1 MAGRSKRSFKNEDD
15 VVDIL
20 LGENYDSDA
29 IFDSSL
35 KALTAIEK
43 MVGPK
48 KFKELFADQVVT
60 LPGNPQL
67 APEDDA
73 RPAVGLLRLTST
85 MMKMI

>member
-1 MAGRSKRSFKNEDD
+1 
-15 VVDIL
+15 
-20 LGENYDSDA
+20 
-29 IFDSSL
+29 
-35 KALTAIEK
+35 

-73 RPAVGLLRLTST
+73 RPAVGASAADEYDDENDLT
-85 MMKMI
+85 